1 MANSPKKNVA
11 AQTAPA
17 IAAELTPPATAAEIA
32 PPAAIETPA
41 QAAAEVSETLVAPA
55 ADMQQSVRA
64 ALTKGVSDT
73 RAALAKAKTSA
84 DEAVTAFEIS
94 FNAARDGVIAIN
106 AKAFEAF
113 RANAEANFDFVKAS
127 FAAKSL
133 PDLMALQ
140 SEFARKQVEAVTRQA
155 KEFGA
160 LAQKT
165 AHDAFEP
172 IKEQAAKSFKL
183 AG

>member
-1 MANSPKKNVA
+1 MASSPKKNVA
-11 AQTAPA
+11 AQVA
-17 IAAELTPPATAAEIA
+17 PATAADPA
-32 PPAAIETPA
+32 PPPA
-41 QAAAEVSETLVAPA
+41 TEAPAEVAAEVSETFVAPA
-55 ADMQQSVRA
+55 AEMQQSVRA

-73 RAALAKAKTSA
+73 RAALVKAKTSA
-84 DEAVTAFEIS
+84 DEAVTAFETS
-94 FNAARDGVIAIN
+94 FNAARDGVTAIN

-113 RANAEANFDFVKAS
+113 RANADANFDFLKAS

-133 PDLMALQ
+133 TDLVALQ
-140 SEFARKQVEAVTRQA
+140 NEFARKQVEAITGQA

-183 AG
+183 PGSL

>member
-1 MANSPKKNVA
+1 MASSPKKSVA
-11 AQTAPA
+11 AQ
-17 IAAELTPPATAAEIA
+17 AAQAAATEPA

-41 QAAAEVSETLVAPA
+41 EVAAEVSDTLVAPA
-55 ADMQQSVRA
+55 AEMQQSVRA
-64 ALTKGVSDT
+64 ALEKGVSDT

-84 DEAVTAFEIS
+84 DEADNVFETS

-113 RANAEANFDFVKAS
+113 RANAEANFDFLKAS

-133 PDLMALQ
+133 SDLVALQ
-140 SEFARKQVEAVTRQA
+140 NEFARKQVEAITGQA

-165 AHDAFEP
+165 ARDAFEP

-183 AG
+183 AV

>member
-1 MANSPKKNVA
+1 MASYPKKNVA
-11 AQTAPA
+11 AQTA
-17 IAAELTPPATAAEIA
+17 LATAAEPA
-32 PPAAIETPA
+32 PPAAVTHSAPPPA
-41 QAAAEVSETLVAPA
+41 TEIPAEVAAEVSETFVAPA
-55 ADMQQSVRA
+55 AEMQQSVRA

-84 DEAVTAFEIS
+84 DEAVTAFETS

-106 AKAFEAF
+106 VKAFEAF

-133 PDLMALQ
+133 PDLVTLQ
-140 SEFARKQVEAVTRQA
+140 SEFARKQVEAITGQA

-165 AHDAFEP
+165 AHDAFQP